1 MVKTVQRF
9 ARLHKI
15 IMCSVFL
22 AVAPITGANAKFQ
35 YGDCIMLTDEAS
47 SWDWYGVPATVRG
60 LWRRVESDGTLGRPN
75 YFLTLWYENAVGDL
89 LEEPNYNG
97 LFGQLTV
104 DSFAMRVP
112 SNLCKR

>member
-1 MVKTVQRF
+1 
-9 ARLHKI
+9 
-15 IMCSVFL
+15 
-22 AVAPITGANAKFQ
+22 
-35 YGDCIMLTDEAS
+35 MLTDEAS